1 MSTELKGVGV
11 GVRALNPSVG
21 VIGTLRTFSGSNKH
35 LDWSKTNLNVA
46 EIIYRVKVRSQAG
59 TV

>member
-1 MSTELKGVGV
+1 MGVGV
-11 GVRALNPSVG
+11 GALNPSVG